1 VSLFH
6 LLDEQIF
13 FLWFVLFD
21 KFSYFVIIFHSLSW
35 TAIIFLFLGFNLSM
49 LNWFFE
55 YHVDLF
61 GQLNPPCDLFSDFTS
76 LSPSFYKLNQ
86 LWA

>member
-1 VSLFH
+1 MSLFH

-35 TAIIFLFLGFNLSM
+35 TAITFLFLGFNLNM
-49 LNWFFE
+49 FNWFFE

-61 GQLNPPCDLFSDFTS
+61 GQLNPPCDLFSELTS

-86 LWA
+86 FWA